1 VLLVG
6 SILLQLF
13 GASKEVVFGKASRG
27 LGYRLLG
34 RRSSRVGNIVAW
46 SGGCAEVD

>member
-1 VLLVG
+1 MLLVLFYG
-6 SILLQLF
+6 SFL

-46 SGGCAEVD
+46 SGVCAEVD